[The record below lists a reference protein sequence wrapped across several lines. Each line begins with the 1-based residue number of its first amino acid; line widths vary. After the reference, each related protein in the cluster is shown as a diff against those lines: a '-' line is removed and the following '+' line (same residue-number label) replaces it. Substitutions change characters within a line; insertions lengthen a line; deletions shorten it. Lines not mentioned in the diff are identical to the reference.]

1 MIDTAFWQGRRV
13 FITGHTG
20 FKGSWLCLWLNAMGA
35 DVTGYALLPQTSP
48 AMFDLC
54 QLQSVIKSRIG
65 DIRDKAALYEAIQEA
80 CPEVVIHM
88 AAQPLVRE
96 SYVRPAE
103 TYDINVI
110 GTVNLFEAIRVM
122 TQLGQSVKAVVNV
135 TTDKVYDNREWV
147 WGYRE
152 TESLGGYDPYAGSKA
167 CSELVTASYRSSFF
181 HPERYAVHGVAIASA
196 RAGNVIGGGDWS
208 KDRLIPDLVN
218 ALLNGE
224 KVLLRNPQSVRPWQ
238 HVMEP
243 LSGYLLLAQ
252 KLAMD
257 GGRYASAWNFGP
269 KEDDERTVEEIV
281 RLLAASWERT
291 DIYELDDSTQP
302 HESDLLKLD
311 CSKARTELG
320 WVPTW
325 SVETA
330 VEKIVDWYR
339 AYRKGVDMRKFTLR
353 QVRQYLRDA
362 R

>member
-1 MIDTAFWQGRRV
+1 M
-13 FITGHTG
+13 
-20 FKGSWLCLWLNAMGA
+20 
-35 DVTGYALLPQTSP
+35 
-48 AMFDLC
+48 
-54 QLQSVIKSRIG
+54 KSRIG
-65 DIRDKAALYEAIQEA
+65 DIRDKAALCEAIQEA

-96 SYVRPAE
+96 SYLRPAE

-122 TQLGQSVKAVVNV
+122 AQLGQPVKAVVNV

-181 HPERYAVHGVAIASA
+181 HPQQYAFHGVAIASA

-224 KVLLRNPQSVRPWQ
+224 KVRLRNPKSVRPWQ

-252 KLAMD
+252 KLATD
-257 GGRYASAWNFGP
+257 GARYASAWNFGP
-269 KEDDERTVEEIV
+269 NEDDERTVEEII
-281 RLLAASWERT
+281 RLLAAAWGRT
-291 DIYELDDSTQP
+291 DVYELDDSTQP
-302 HESDLLKLD
+302 HESGLLKLD

-325 SVETA
+325 DVKTA
-330 VEKIVDWYR
+330 VEKIADWYR
-339 AYRKGVDMRKFTLR
+339 AYRKGVDMRKFTLK
-353 QVRQYLRDA
+353 QIRQYLNK
-362 R
+362 